1 MGAYKNRLAGYFVLG
16 LALALAVPPWFF
28 PDSKKEWLTRQGVFL
43 SALGLNRP
51 ALATA
56 CGDHQICELTT
67 GELDKYPDIKKVLV
81 RLLKTDPPGVKV
93 YFDSSDPKAMAR
105 NLGREKAGRI
115 CFSLDGD
122 TYLLRPTPKNSV
134 IESWMVQ
141 VGVSSET
148 AFAQQTLTTDESK
161 RYPFLNIYLDA
172 LNDPHNRE
180 RFLSKDPFSGCL

>member
-1 MGAYKNRLAGYFVLG
+1 MGAYKNRLAGYFILG

-56 CGDHQICELTT
+56 CGDHQIYELTT

-93 YFDSSDPKAMAR
+93 YFDSIRPQSHGPKP
-105 NLGREKAGRI
+105 G
-115 CFSLDGD
+115 
-122 TYLLRPTPKNSV
+122 
-134 IESWMVQ
+134 
-141 VGVSSET
+141 
-148 AFAQQTLTTDESK
+148 
-161 RYPFLNIYLDA
+161 
-172 LNDPHNRE
+172 
-180 RFLSKDPFSGCL
+180 SGKSRQDLFQP